1 MKRVVLVIAGFI
13 IVGMTITLS
22 APSAIE
28 WMERRA
34 AIARQEGVELPP
46 VQERVSSSATSAA
59 IRTAV
64 NWDVPFT
71 SQAPLGVWDPDHK
84 EVCEEAS
91 ILMVLRYFEGRPFA
105 SPEEADSAL
114 IALVR
119 ANEDLGYAVDTTA
132 AQVRT
137 LLLSQNQD
145 LSAELLHNPS
155 VDDLKRVLSDGK
167 LVIVPAQGQFL
178 GNPYFQNPGPPYH
191 MLVLRGFTDEG
202 MVITND
208 PGTKRGE
215 QFAYSFET
223 LMNAMHDWNDGDV
236 ENGAKT
242 VLVVG
247 E

>member
-1 MKRVVLVIAGFI
+1 MKRAILVIAGFI
-13 IVGMTITLS
+13 IVGLTITLS

-28 WMERRA
+28 WMERRT
-34 AIARQEGVELPP
+34 AIARQEGVEIPP
-46 VQERVSSSATSAA
+46 VQERVSSSVTSADV
-59 IRTAV
+59 RTAV

-84 EVCEEAS
+84 EACEEAS

-105 SPEEADSAL
+105 SPEEADLAL

-119 ANEDLGYAVDTTA
+119 ANENLGFAVDTTA
-132 AQVRT
+132 AEVRT
-137 LLLSQNQD
+137 LLLSQNPD
-145 LSAELLHNPS
+145 FSAELLHDPS

-191 MLVLRGFTDEG
+191 MLVLRGFTDDG

-208 PGTKRGE
+208 PGTRRGE
-215 QFAYSFET
+215 QFAYSWDT
-223 LMNAMHDWNDGDV
+223 LMYALHDWNGGEV
-236 ENGAKT
+236 ESGEK
-242 VLVVG
+242 VVVVVG
-247 E
+247 T

>member
-1 MKRVVLVIAGFI
+1 MKRAVLVIVGFI

-22 APSAIE
+22 APPAIE

-46 VQERVSSSATSAA
+46 VQERVSSSAMSAA

-84 EVCEEAS
+84 EACEEAS
-91 ILMVLRYFEGRPFA
+91 ILMVLRYFEGQSFA
-105 SPEEADSAL
+105 SPEEADLAL

-119 ANEDLGYAVDTTA
+119 ANEGLGFAVDTAA

-137 LLLSQNQD
+137 LLLSQNPD
-145 LSAELLHNPS
+145 LSAELLHDPS
-155 VDDLKRVLSDGK
+155 VDDVKRVLSDGK
-167 LVIVPAQGQFL
+167 LVIVPAQGQLL

-191 MLVLRGFTDEG
+191 MLVLRGFTDDG
-202 MVITND
+202 FVITND
-208 PGTKRGE
+208 PGTRRGE
-215 QFAYSFET
+215 QFVYSWDM
-223 LMNAMHDWNDGDV
+223 LMYALHDWNGGDV
-236 ENGAKT
+236 VNGAK
-242 VLVVG
+242 VVVVVG